1 MNLLKSIN
9 EYIGRYI
16 SLLIILMVLVQIFIV
31 LSRYI
36 FGLGFIKLQEL
47 MIYMHGLLFTIA
59 AGYTLLHDEHVRV
72 DSFYRESSVKFKSVV
87 NFFGTL
93 TLLLPFILTT
103 FLMSYP
109 YVLRSWK
116 IFEGSPETSGLN
128 ATYLFKT
135 VLIIFPLLLLLQAVV
150 ILINSWKNF
159 NIKK

>member
-31 LSRYI
+31 ISRYI

-47 MIYMHGLLFTIA
+47 MIYMHGILFTLA

-72 DSFYRESSVKFKSVV
+72 DSFYRESSIRFKSVV

-93 TLLLPFILTT
+93 TFLLPFILTT
-103 FLMSYP
+103 FFMSYP
-109 YVLRSWK
+109 MFYVLGRFLKDHLRLAVLMQLICLKQLW
-116 IFEGSPETSGLN
+116 
-128 ATYLFKT
+128 LFFHYYFCYK
-135 VLIIFPLLLLLQAVV
+135 L
-150 ILINSWKNF
+150 
-159 NIKK
+159 